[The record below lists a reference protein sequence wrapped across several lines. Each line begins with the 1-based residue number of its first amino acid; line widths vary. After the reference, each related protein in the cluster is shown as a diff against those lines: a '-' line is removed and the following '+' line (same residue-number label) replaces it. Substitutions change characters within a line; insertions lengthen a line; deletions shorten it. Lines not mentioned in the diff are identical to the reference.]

1 MAGIST
7 LRAGTSHAST
17 AATGSRI
24 KGFGSLAAVQVNAAK
39 QAQENASKTSLAS
52 MLDDNMYS
60 LATNSGVGASS
71 VMLFT
76 DNWAT
81 SSGTSGTMLDYYV

>member
-7 LRAGTSHAST
+7 LRPATSHASS

-24 KGFGSLAAVQVNAAK
+24 RGFGSLAAVQVNAAK
-39 QAQENASKTSLAS
+39 QAQENAGKTSLAS

-60 LATNSGVGASS
+60 LASKSGVGASS

-76 DNWAT
+76 NSWST
-81 SSGTSGTMLDYYV
+81 STGTSGTMLDYYV

>member
-7 LRAGTSHAST
+7 LRAGTSHAAT
-17 AATGSRI
+17 AATSSRI
-24 KGFGSLAAVQVNAAK
+24 KGFGSLASVQVMAAK
-39 QAQENASKTSLAS
+39 QAQQNASVTSISS

-81 SSGTSGTMLDYYV
+81 STGTSGTMLDYYV

>member
-1 MAGIST
+1 MAGLST
-7 LRAGTSHAST
+7 LSVGTSHVAT

-24 KGFGSLAAVQVNAAK
+24 KGFGSLASVQVMAAK
-39 QAQENASKTSLAS
+39 QAQQNATKTSLSS

-60 LATNSGVGASS
+60 LASKSGVGASS

-81 SSGTSGTMLDYYV
+81 SSGVSGTMLDYYV